1 MGQNATTG
9 QRGHKRMHGL
19 INLAIQNFVTDSYGP
34 QMWQAVAH
42 AAHLPDAGI
51 EARLRYDLTVT
62 AAVLG
67 AACTKLNQTPDTLLE
82 DLGTY
87 LVSHPNTEAL
97 RRLLRFGGVNFLEF
111 LHSLD
116 ELPGR
121 AQLAVEDLD
130 MPQLELVDLGRGEFR
145 LSVRSPIAGFT
156 PVMMGVL
163 RAMADDYGALV
174 LIAPVGRHA
183 GGADIAIT
191 LLDSSFA
198 AGRGFALAAGA
209 GGGAG

>member
-1 MGQNATTG
+1 MGQEPARAKG
-9 QRGHKRMHGL
+9 GHNRMHGL

-42 AAHLPDAGI
+42 AARLPDAGI
-51 EARLRYDLTVT
+51 EAMLRYDLTLT
-62 AAVLG
+62 EAVLG
-67 AACTKLNQTPDTLLE
+67 AACTALNQTPDALLE

-87 LVSHPNTEAL
+87 LVSHPNTEVL

-130 MPQLELVDLGRGEFR
+130 MPQLELVDLGHGEFR
-145 LSVRSPIAGFT
+145 LNVRSPIAGFA

-174 LIAPVGRHA
+174 LIAPVGRH
-183 GGADIAIT
+183 GDGADIAIT

-198 AGRGFALAAGA
+198 AGRGFALAAGGA
-209 GGGAG
+209 GGGG